1 MMRTKCVRDEDL
13 MDYLEDRLSHKE
25 RSRVERHLANC
36 DTCLEE
42 AVVTEE
48 MIRGT
53 RDFELDTVPED
64 VTRRAMVTVRAIGDN
79 SLLDKVSIYVSL
91 LVSKLS
97 DTFTGFWFWKNP
109 GLAPVRGSKTV
120 IAEDLILLKKS
131 FSDLEVEIEIEKK
144 GQGKASIRVMLLR
157 DDIPTKPIR
166 VTLFKN
172 GREVASYPFNR
183 STAFFEDMPFAR
195 YVLVFT
201 RKGLKAG
208 EYPFE
213 IKETRHGREQEK

>member
-1 MMRTKCVRDEDL
+1 MRTKCIRDEIL

-25 RSRVERHLANC
+25 RSRIERHLANC

-42 AVVTEE
+42 AAVTGE
-48 MIRGT
+48 MIQGT

-64 VTRRAMVTVRAIGDN
+64 VTRRAMVAVRAIGDN
-79 SLLDKVSIYVSL
+79 SLLDRVSIYVSL
-91 LVSKLS
+91 LASKLS
-97 DTFTGFWFWKNP
+97 DTFAGFWPWKNP

-120 IAEDLILLKKS
+120 IAEDLILLRKS
-131 FSDLEVEIEIEKK
+131 FSDLEAEIEIEKRD
-144 GQGKASIRVMLLR
+144 QDKASIRVMLLR
-157 DDIPTKPIR
+157 DDIPAKPIR

-172 GREVASYPFNR
+172 GREIASYPFNR
-183 STAFFEDMPFAR
+183 STAFFEDIPFGR

-201 RKGLKAG
+201 RKGVKAG

-213 IKETRHGREQEK
+213 IKETRHGREQDK